1 MNDLI
6 INETNVGDIS
16 AEIIAS
22 LMNLHI
28 LPHDVPQE
36 TFDKWMGVVE
46 RTLRHEEQHTREQ
59 IMTRTEQLNDVIE
72 RCETWDMP
80 RSYSWS
86 GEIKTLLN
94 YIYYLEEQNKL
105 LSQVIEE

>member
-1 MNDLI
+1 M
-6 INETNVGDIS
+6 
-16 AEIIAS
+16 
-22 LMNLHI
+22 
-28 LPHDVPQE
+28 
-36 TFDKWMGVVE
+36 
-46 RTLRHEEQHTREQ
+46 EQ